1 MKKRKKVLIIALGV
15 FLTAAAGFALFLSI
29 GLGLKDAPVK
39 PVDITKLPDGTYA
52 GELKGS
58 RFANRLEARVS
69 GGKITDIRITDD
81 MAVEIP
87 GVSSQ
92 IFSQVMQN
100 RLLQADCVSGATVSS
115 KAYLKALENALN
127 QQ

>member
-1 MKKRKKVLIIALGV
+1 VRRKKRVLIIILGV
-15 FLTAAAGFALFLSI
+15 FLAAAAGFALFLSI

-39 PVDITKLPDGTYA
+39 PVDIAQVPDGTYT

-81 MAVEIP
+81 MAVVIP
-87 GVSSQ
+87 GVSSR
-92 IFSQVMQN
+92 IFGQVMQN

-115 KAYLKALENALN
+115 KAYLKALEDALD

>member
-29 GLGLKDAPVK
+29 GLGLKDAPVR
-39 PVDITKLPDGTYA
+39 PVDISKLPDGTYA

-115 KAYLKALENALN
+115 KAYLKALEDALD

>member
-1 MKKRKKVLIIALGV
+1 MKKRKKAFFIILGV
-15 FLTAAAGFALFLSI
+15 LLTAAAGFALFLSI

-39 PVDITKLPDGTYA
+39 PVDIAKVPDGTYA

-58 RFANRLEARVS
+58 RFANKLEARVS
-69 GGKITDIRITDD
+69 GGKIVDIRITDD
-81 MAVEIP
+81 MTVVIP

-100 RLLQADCVSGATVSS
+100 QLLQADCVTGATVSS
-115 KAYLKALENALN
+115 KAYLKSLENALDR
-127 QQ
+127 

>member
-1 MKKRKKVLIIALGV
+1 MEKKKKVFTIALGV
-15 FLTAAAGFALFLSI
+15 FLIAAAGFALFLSI

-39 PVDITKLPDGTYA
+39 PLDIAQVPDGTYA

-58 RFANRLEARVS
+58 RFANKLEARVS
-69 GGKITDIRITDD
+69 GGKITDIRIKDD
-81 MAVEIP
+81 MAVVIP

-115 KAYLKALENALN
+115 KAYLKALEDALD
-127 QQ
+127 Q